1 MLKRPGCVS
10 RVRVRAERRLAEA
23 HVDRVVE
30 PLHPDRHLRSA
41 PGARPPVGQPVERLP
56 ETPPETDLDGPRD
69 RTFGAYVTRYDGMHG
84 SARIRWNLPLLQRG
98 RYSVAPDKEA
108 DVRLRAS
115 ENTRIR
121 RSQDIGFASLD
132 NNCFCEHRDSRGVKK
147 RKERPPKDSRPK
159 EKRFRHGGRKGR
171 RASRE
176 RDRSR

>member
-41 PGARPPVGQPVERLP
+41 PGARPPVGQPMERLP

-108 DVRLRAS
+108 DARFRAS
-115 ENTRIR
+115 ENTTD
-121 RSQDIGFASLD
+121 SQVGGHRV
-132 NNCFCEHRDSRGVKK
+132 CEFGQQLFV
-147 RKERPPKDSRPK
+147 
-159 EKRFRHGGRKGR
+159 
-171 RASRE
+171 RASRFQRRE
-176 RDRSR
+176 ETEGTTSEGFSTQGEALPPRWAEGPASLA